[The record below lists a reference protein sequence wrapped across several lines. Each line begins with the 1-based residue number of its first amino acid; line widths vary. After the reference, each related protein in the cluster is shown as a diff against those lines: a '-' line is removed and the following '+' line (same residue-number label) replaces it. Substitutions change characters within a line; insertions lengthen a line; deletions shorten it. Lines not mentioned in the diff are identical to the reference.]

1 MERALWSGVSGM
13 RAQELS
19 LDTIA
24 NNLANI
30 NTTGYKPSRISFED
44 MLYSTLRT
52 PGAETGDSEIPNG
65 IQIGHGTKVS
75 EISKVFRQGALQET
89 GRDLDFAVEGEGFF
103 EVNLPDGT
111 SAFTRDG
118 SFRKT
123 STGDVVTVDGYLVNG
138 FDNIPTGTTEIT
150 VAPDGSFTA
159 IVNGD
164 PTQLA
169 QVTLTRF
176 PNPEGLRSI
185 GRNLFT
191 ETDASGNPQTGMV
204 PGEDGIGTV
213 AHKYTEASAVNAAEE
228 LVHMILSQRA
238 YEANSKAI
246 KAADEMAGQANS
258 LRR

>member
-1 MERALWSGVSGM
+1 MERSLWAGVSGM
-13 RAQELS
+13 RAQELA

-44 MLYSTLRT
+44 MLYSTLIT
-52 PGAETGDSEIPNG
+52 PGAESGDAQIPNG

-75 EISKVFRQGALQET
+75 EIAKVFRQGSLKET

-103 EVNLPDGT
+103 EVTLPDGT
-111 SAFTRDG
+111 AAYTRDG
-118 SFRKT
+118 NFRST
-123 STGDVVTVDGYLVNG
+123 STGEVVTVDGYRVTG
-138 FDNIPTGTTEIT
+138 FDNIPEGTTEVT
-150 VAPDGSFTA
+150 VAPDGSFTV

-164 PTQLA
+164 PVQLA
-169 QVTLTRF
+169 QVTLVRF
-176 PNPEGLRSI
+176 QNPEGLRSI

-191 ETDASGNPQTGMV
+191 ESEGSGAPQAGMI
-204 PGEDGIGTV
+204 PGEEGMGTI

-238 YEANSKAI
+238 YEANSKTI
-246 KAADEMAGQANS
+246 KAADEMEGIANT